1 MIFQRTP
8 LDGAWVVRIEPSEDE
23 RGFFGRTFCAEEFRA
38 HGLTP
43 CLAQASI
50 SYAHVRGTLRGLHWQ
65 AVPHREAKLV
75 RCTRGRLFDVIVD
88 LRPDSAT
95 RNHWFAIELSP
106 DGPEQLYVPE
116 GFAHGF
122 QTLEDRTEV
131 FYQISV
137 PYAPEFSHGCH
148 YASPSLGIEWPL
160 PVTRISERDRQL
172 DPLSPSG
179 TRPA

>member
-1 MIFQRTP
+1 MRFEPTAIP
-8 LDGAWVVRIEPSEDE
+8 EVVVVELEQHGDE
-23 RGFFGRTFCAEEFRA
+23 RGFFARAWCEREFEEA
-38 HGLTP
+38 GLNTR
-43 CLAQASI
+43 LVQVNLSHNR
-50 SYAHVRGTLRGLHWQ
+50 SRNTLRGMHYQ
-65 AVPHREAKLV
+65 RAPHEEAKLV

-137 PYAPEFSHGCH
+137 PYAPEFSRGCH

-172 DPLSPSG
+172 DPPGRGPL
-179 TRPA
+179 